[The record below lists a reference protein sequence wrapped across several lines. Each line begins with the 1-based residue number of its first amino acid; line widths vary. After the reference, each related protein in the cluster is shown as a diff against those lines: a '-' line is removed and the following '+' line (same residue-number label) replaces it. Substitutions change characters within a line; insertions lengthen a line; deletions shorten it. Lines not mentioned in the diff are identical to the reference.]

1 MDLKEQKETII
12 ATLDKV
18 EREELP
24 LFVKDLKAKTLLRVM
39 FGLMTK
45 ETGDMLLETCDEYLR
60 DYKQEKEL
68 ARKLELHNTAKPSR
82 SPVADLSKIRS
93 VGEE

>member
-24 LFVKDLKAKTLLRVM
+24 LFVKDLKAKTLWRVM

-60 DYKQEKEL
+60 NDKQEKEL

-93 VGEE
+93 VGE

>member
-24 LFVKDLKAKTLLRVM
+24 LFVKDLKEKTLLRVM

-60 DYKQEKEL
+60 KDNL
-68 ARKLELHNTAKPSR
+68 
-82 SPVADLSKIRS
+82 KII
-93 VGEE
+93 